1 MIGAVSDVG
10 EFGDYPWPKAA
21 VVVVGFKVIHD
32 LVEAVEVTV
41 LASAHRKA
49 DSNVR

>member
-10 EFGDYPWPKAA
+10 EFGDPWPKAA